1 MGIDQKTLEA
11 ARQVTEIIPLTM
23 RTVGAEMRRVGH
35 GLIPVHM
42 RILGMCTKRVWT
54 LSELA
59 EAQAVSLPSMSKT
72 VNTLV
77 ERGWLT
83 RTQSEEDRRVVRIGL
98 APAGQQVLDK
108 AQRHTQARVA
118 ELLAPLSADELETLL
133 AGLAILHDAFLAAF
147 EPENRE
153 ETF

>member
-1 MGIDQKTLEA
+1 MGTDQKTLEA
-11 ARQVTEIIPLTM
+11 ARQVMEIIPLAM

-35 GLIPVHM
+35 GVIPVHM

-83 RTQSEEDRRVVRIGL
+83 RTQSEEDRRVVRIRL
-98 APAGQQVLDK
+98 TPAGRQVLDK
-108 AQRHTQARVA
+108 AQHHTQARVA
-118 ELLAPLSADELETLL
+118 ELLAPLSAGELETLL
-133 AGLAILHDAFLAAF
+133 AGLAILRDIFLAAF
-147 EPENRE
+147 EFENRE

>member
-35 GLIPVHM
+35 GVIPVHM

-83 RTQSEEDRRVVRIGL
+83 RTQSEEDRRVVLIGL
-98 APAGQQVLDK
+98 TPAGQQVLDK

-118 ELLAPLSADELETLL
+118 ELLAPLSAGELETLL
-133 AGLAILHDAFLAAF
+133 AGLAILRGAFLAAF
-147 EPENRE
+147 ESENRE
-153 ETF
+153 ET